1 MRIIRKLSIGL
12 PAVLLAA
19 AALCQSLPVANRPE
33 DLGMSSPRLERIR
46 VQMNAD
52 IEGGRIPG
60 AVLLIARN
68 GKIAQLDAL
77 GFQERKSQTPMRTD
91 SIFRIAS
98 MSKPITSVAI
108 MILAEEGKLDIGA
121 PVAQYLPE
129 FKEVL
134 AQWAAFRADDEWVTL
149 LASLVEWVD
158 E

>member
-33 DLGMSSPRLERIR
+33 DLGMSSQRLERIR
-46 VQMNAD
+46 LQMNAD

-91 SIFRIAS
+91 SSPADERGHRRRPYSGRRAVDRAQRKDRPARRPRIS
-98 MSKPITSVAI
+98 G
-108 MILAEEGKLDIGA
+108 AEVTD
-121 PVAQYLPE
+121 
-129 FKEVL
+129 
-134 AQWAAFRADDEWVTL
+134 ADEDRFICR
-149 LASLVEWVD
+149 
-158 E
+158 

>member
-33 DLGMSSPRLERIR
+33 DLGMSSQRLERIR
-46 VQMNAD
+46 LQMNAD

-77 GFQERKSQTPMRTD
+77 GFQERKSQRPMRTD

-98 MSKPITSVAI
+98 MSKMESV
-108 MILAEEGKLDIGA
+108 LIG
-121 PVAQYLPE
+121 VCD
-129 FKEVL
+129 
-134 AQWAAFRADDEWVTL
+134 FR
-149 LASLVEWVD
+149 S
-158 E
+158 

>member
-33 DLGMSSPRLERIR
+33 DLGMSSQRLERIR
-46 VQMNAD
+46 LQMNAD

-68 GKIAQLDAL
+68 GRIAPLDAL

-98 MSKPITSVAI
+98 MSKPITSVK
-108 MILAEEGKLDIGA
+108 LAEDRVQQTLRFHQE
-121 PVAQYLPE
+121 PE
-129 FKEVL
+129 FRTVGRK
-134 AQWAAFRADDEWVTL
+134 AARILGRVRGKRG
-149 LASLVEWVD
+149 
-158 E
+158 